1 MTVLVLIA
9 AAAFAQSPVQGDAL
23 PPGAP
28 GGIEGRPQ
36 QEHASPL
43 QTRIDGARPG
53 DRIVVGPGTYEGDL
67 VIDKQLALI
76 GEGVPRL
83 LGSGT
88 GSVVRV
94 RAADVQI
101 SGFEIDGRS
110 GGDLGRDTSGIHVA
124 ASRVRITDCR
134 ILNALFGIYL
144 RASDGAVVE
153 RVVIKGIPGRDPGEI
168 GSGIHIWNTNGFTLV
183 GNTIIGTR
191 DGMYIQ
197 SSTHGIARGNRAS
210 DLRYGLH
217 YMFADDNVF
226 EDNTFENSAAGT
238 ALMYSRRITF
248 RRNRFLRNRGFASVG
263 LLLKA
268 CDDVIAEDNLIA
280 DNARGVFL
288 EGSYRNEFRRNVIAM
303 SDQAVVLYDS
313 SHDNVFEGNAFL
325 ANFTP
330 LWLVGRRTD
339 TRFDGNYWSDQ
350 QHADLDEDGIA
361 DGPYRL
367 SNVFDHMR
375 GNLTAADLFA
385 RGFAA
390 TAIAAAERAFP
401 VLEPVPVL
409 DHRPLAEPPPLP
421 DVPAQ
426 PARDAT
432 SQAVTTVPALLCLL
446 LAGTG
451 TLAAGARSFGG
462 RG

>member
-9 AAAFAQSPVQGDAL
+9 TAAFAQGPVQSGAL
-23 PPGAP
+23 PPGAV
-28 GGIEGRPQ
+28 EGRPRP
-36 QEHASPL
+36 EHASPL
-43 QTRIDGARPG
+43 QARVDAARPG
-53 DRIVVGPGTYEGDL
+53 DRIVVGPGAYEGDL
-67 VIDKQLALI
+67 LIDKPLALI
-76 GEGVPRL
+76 GEGTPRL

-101 SGFEIDGRS
+101 SGFEIDGRG
-110 GGDLGRDTSGIHVA
+110 GGDLGRDASGIHVA
-124 ASRVRITDCR
+124 APRVRVTDCR

-144 RASDGAVVE
+144 HAADGAVVE
-153 RVVIKGIPGRDPGEI
+153 RVVINGIPGRDPGEI
-168 GSGIHIWNTNGFTLV
+168 GSGIHVWNTNGFTLV
-183 GNTIIGTR
+183 SNTIIGTR

-268 CDDVIAEDNLIA
+268 CDEVIAEDNLIA

-288 EGSYRNEFRRNVIAM
+288 EGSYRNQFRRNVIAM

-313 SHDNVFEGNAFL
+313 SHENVFEGNAFL

-350 QHADLDEDGIA
+350 QDPDLDEDGVA
-361 DGPYRL
+361 DRPYRL
-367 SNVFDHMR
+367 SNVFDHLR

-385 RGFAA
+385 RGLAA
-390 TAIAAAERAFP
+390 TSMAAAERAFP

-409 DHRPLAEPPPLP
+409 DHRPLARPPQLS
-421 DVPAQ
+421 DVPALPERDVTSEALTTM
-426 PARDAT
+426 PA
-432 SQAVTTVPALLCLL
+432 LCLL
-446 LAGTG
+446 LAGG
-451 TLAAGARSFGG
+451 VTLVAGARSFGG